1 MSHIDI
7 KIRVKNQRLA
17 VAYHQHKV
25 LYLIKPQNNACRRM
39 MIYSPNGLMIC
50 TALRALMIY
59 QACGL
64 DKKEAT
70 FDRQKLL
77 LFWHAKRD
85 SNPRPS
91 GS

>member
-1 MSHIDI
+1 MPAHDDI
-7 KIRVKNQRLA
+7 QPKR
-17 VAYHQHKV
+17 
-25 LYLIKPQNNACRRM
+25 
-39 MIYSPNGLMIC
+39 LMIC

-59 QACGL
+59 KACGL

-85 SNPRPS
+85 SNHYYPNS
-91 GS
+91 FSILLDILILNSSIADGKVC